1 MPQPHHSNLKLPIS
15 DAPPLVMHIDLNSCF
30 ATVEQQARPL
40 LRGKPVVVTNRGPR
54 SSHLSAE
61 SDFFSR
67 NGRRRASSTVTEY
80 HREKSFSAPRES
92 GQAELGLAGADS
104 VRRSWEY
111 TCVVAASIEAKAR
124 GVKVGISLHDAKILC
139 PDIICVETD
148 PPKYHY
154 VYQKLVEI
162 MRSYSPNVTMKSI
175 DEGVIDFSGTTN
187 VINTRP
193 LTDIGYEIKQR
204 LKDEVGIWMRC
215 NVGIAPNRFLAK
227 QAAGLH
233 KPDGLDVINYHNLR
247 ATLSKLKLTDLTGIA
262 ERNQA
267 RLNSAGIMTPLQF
280 LDAPADLLRI
290 RVFRSVCGEDWYQ
303 RLRGYEVDNQEWD
316 TKTVGRQYVMDEM
329 RPSADSVFNKLM
341 YLCETT
347 AVKLRYKGLAAR
359 GIFVYVR
366 YASGDYWYER
376 RKFKTLFFT
385 NAEVMRRA
393 SLLFNRRPL
402 DNWPREIGVSCYGLE
417 SSNKDQI
424 SLLEEINK
432 EVWLTEAVD
441 KINSEFGEFTI
452 TMASSLEGK
461 GVVKQKI
468 PFGSTRY
475 FELLCNRA

>member
-1 MPQPHHSNLKLPIS
+1 MPYPTSKLNLTVN
-15 DAPPLVMHIDLNSCF
+15 DAEPLVMHIDLNSCF

-40 LRGKPVVVTNRGPR
+40 LRGRPIGVTNRK
-54 SSHLSAE
+54 
-61 SDFFSR
+61 
-67 NGRRRASSTVTEY
+67 T
-80 HREKSFSAPRES
+80 
-92 GQAELGLAGADS
+92 
-104 VRRSWEY
+104 EY

-124 GVKVGISLHDAKILC
+124 GVKVGMSLHDARILC

-162 MRSYSPNVTMKSI
+162 MLTYSPSVTMKSI
-175 DEGVIDFSGTTN
+175 DEGIIDFAGTTN
-187 VINTRP
+187 VINKRP
-193 LTDIGYEIKQR
+193 LPDIGYEIKQR

-215 NVGIAPNRFLAK
+215 NIGIAPNRFLAK

-233 KPDGLDVINYHNLR
+233 KPDGLDIINHHNLR
-247 ATLSKLKLTDLTGIA
+247 ATLSQLELTDLTGIA

-267 RLNSAGIMTPLQF
+267 RLNSAGIITPLQF
-280 LDAPADLLRI
+280 LDAPADILRR
-290 RVFRSVCGEDWYQ
+290 RVFKSVCGEDWYQ

-316 TKTVGRQYVMDEM
+316 TKTIGRQYVLDEM
-329 RPSADSVFNKLM
+329 RPTDESVRTRLA

-347 AVKLRYKGLAAR
+347 AMKLRHKGMSAR

-376 RKFKTLFFT
+376 RKFKSAFFS
-385 NAEVMRRA
+385 NQEVYRRA
-393 SLLFNRRPL
+393 TLLFNNRPL
-402 DNWPREIGVSCYGLE
+402 DSYPREIGISCYGLE
-417 SSNKDQI
+417 PSNMNQV
-424 SLLEEINK
+424 SLLEEVNR

-441 KINSEFGEFTI
+441 RINNEFGEFTI
-452 TMASSLEGK
+452 TMASSLSAK